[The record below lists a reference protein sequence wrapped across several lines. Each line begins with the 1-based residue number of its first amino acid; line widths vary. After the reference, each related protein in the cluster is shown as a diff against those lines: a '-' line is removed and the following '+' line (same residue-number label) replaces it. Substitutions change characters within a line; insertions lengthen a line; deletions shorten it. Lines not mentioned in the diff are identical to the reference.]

1 MQNIVD
7 LYKQE
12 KHPTRVLQFG
22 EGNFLRA
29 FVDYAIDVANEE
41 KGFDADVSIVMPR
54 AKKHNER
61 FDKQKNLY
69 TVLLRGQKDGK
80 AYKENRVITCIN
92 EVIGAYCD
100 YDRFME
106 LAACE
111 TLEYVVSNT
120 TEAGIVFS
128 DADKFDDC
136 PPATFPAKLTKFLFA
151 RYQAFDGA
159 KDKGLIM
166 LPVELIDHNGE
177 ALKKCVLQYADLW
190 KLEDGFKAWL
200 EDACPFVSTLVDRIV
215 AGYPREQ
222 AADYEKEI
230 GYTDCLLDQA
240 EPFGLWVIG
249 APELRDK
256 LPLNS
261 DKLHVEFSSDTQAA
275 RPVCLRRDR
284 ADRAPAGGKGESLC
298 GRGLRA
304 FREPV
309 RQPCSALHL
318 AELPLE
324 MARSCAA
331 DAERQSRE
339 HGQSPEMAHV
349 FVCRTPRVLPYG
361 GERRRLPRRKARCG
375 RYLRNPRRCG

>member
-136 PPATFPAKLTKFLFA
+136 PPATFPA
-151 RYQAFDGA
+151 
-159 KDKGLIM
+159 M
-166 LPVELIDHNGE
+166 
-177 ALKKCVLQYADLW
+177 
-190 KLEDGFKAWL
+190 
-200 EDACPFVSTLVDRIV
+200 
-215 AGYPREQ
+215 
-222 AADYEKEI
+222 
-230 GYTDCLLDQA
+230 
-240 EPFGLWVIG
+240 
-249 APELRDK
+249 
-256 LPLNS
+256 
-261 DKLHVEFSSDTQAA
+261 
-275 RPVCLRRDR
+275 
-284 ADRAPAGGKGESLC
+284 GK
-298 GRGLRA
+298 
-304 FREPV
+304 
-309 RQPCSALHL
+309 
-318 AELPLE
+318 
-324 MARSCAA
+324 
-331 DAERQSRE
+331 
-339 HGQSPEMAHV
+339 
-349 FVCRTPRVLPYG
+349 T
-361 GERRRLPRRKARCG
+361 
-375 RYLRNPRRCG
+375 